1 MVHLGL
7 KNQINTWIVTYSL
20 DLTLAQPSP
29 SCSKNLC
36 YLRKKKYMQSP
47 RHICQDQQ
55 YRNENEWDQPEELCL
70 LKLFLFSKSVESRTQ
85 SCTKSRLTGYDLFLL
100 FIPAQSFIVTFPLFV
115 FLHLQNTDRLNIT
128 KINVFCKT
136 EWPLFTLAGMG
147 AWAFQLDEVL
157 VFIYTDSN
165 AWEDN
170 TFRYFRLH
178 LTVLSQTLPLYLEH
192 FRLLKL

>member
-1 MVHLGL
+1 MDCNIQFGL
-7 KNQINTWIVTYSL
+7 
-20 DLTLAQPSP
+20 
-29 SCSKNLC
+29 NLSSTFTI
-36 YLRKKKYMQSP
+36 LFQKSMLLKKKKYMQSP

-115 FLHLQNTDRLNIT
+115 FLHLQNTDRFNIT

-147 AWAFQLDEVL
+147 SLGISD
-157 VFIYTDSN
+157 
-165 AWEDN
+165 
-170 TFRYFRLH
+170 
-178 LTVLSQTLPLYLEH
+178 
-192 FRLLKL
+192 